1 MDDMR
6 NQIDASISALNNL
19 MQMLDQTT
27 AKANAT
33 IQAVAAAAA
42 ASASMGYGD
51 LGGYGSGGGGGSG
64 SGSGGSGGGGG
75 SGGPL
80 GHKAGQYSLVS
91 DPYGA
96 NGTWAVADVT
106 GKYVEISGNL
116 STLKK
121 KYGLATGGYTG
132 S

>member
-6 NQIDASISALNNL
+6 NQIDSSISALNNL

-51 LGGYGSGGGGGSG
+51 LGGYGSGGGGG